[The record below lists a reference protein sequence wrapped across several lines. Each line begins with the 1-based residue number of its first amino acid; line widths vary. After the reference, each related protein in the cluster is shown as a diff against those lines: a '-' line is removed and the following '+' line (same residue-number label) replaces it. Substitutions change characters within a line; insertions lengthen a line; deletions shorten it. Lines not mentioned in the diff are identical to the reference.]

1 MLEAFI
7 DTLTF
12 FPRGLVYVVLGL
24 VVLVLAK
31 LARDLVTR
39 HEIDEEIVEK
49 GNLAVALRLCGYLLG
64 VILVFLAAVYQP
76 LVQPI
81 SDVGLGFTREFG
93 FDLLRV
99 FLYSLAGIVALNLV
113 RPLADRLVLYKF
125 NVEREIVDEQNV
137 GTGAVEFGMNVA
149 AGLIIAGAITGGSVG
164 TEVETALIALA
175 FFALGMVVLVL
186 FALFYELTS
195 SFNIHDEIV
204 RNDTAVGIAF
214 GGNLV
219 AIGLVA
225 LKALFGDF
233 VDWQT
238 SIVGFVIFAVFGF
251 VLLYLLRLLVDL
263 ILFSK
268 TKVPDQLVAGN
279 IGVAFIES
287 TVVISAA
294 LILFFAI

>member
-268 TKVPDQLVAGN
+268 TKVSDQLVAGN

>member
-1 MLEAFI
+1 MLEAFM

-268 TKVPDQLVAGN
+268 TKVSDQLVAGN